1 MNILAFDTCMAA
13 CSAAVT
19 RGEGGAV
26 RLFRAYEQRE
36 RGHAEAIVPMILGVM
51 AEAELGFDELD
62 RLAVTVGP
70 GSFSGVRIGVATARG
85 LVLASGL
92 PAVGVTTLAVMARQ
106 VIALG
111 AQGEAKCLGITHD
124 ARRGQIYLGL
134 FDRKAAPLSEPM
146 VIGVEEALN
155 LLPHSSLVVAGSGGS
170 LLAEVARDAGREL
183 EAVLPDL
190 LPDAGQ
196 LAEMAVEQPISD
208 EPLRPLYLR
217 PPDAKPQSAQT
228 LPRQS

>member
-13 CSAAVT
+13 CSAAVA
-19 RGEGGAV
+19 RADGAEV
-26 RLFRAYEQRE
+26 RLFRAYERRE

-51 AEAELGFDELD
+51 AEAKLGFAELD

-85 LVLASGL
+85 LALASGL
-92 PAVGVTTLAVMARQ
+92 PAVGVTTLALMARQ

-111 AQGEAKCLGITHD
+111 AQGTAKCLGIAHD
-124 ARRGQIYLGL
+124 ARRGEIYLGL
-134 FDRKAAPLSEPM
+134 FDSRAAPLSEPM
-146 VIGVEEALN
+146 VVPIGDALN
-155 LLPHSSLVVAGSGGS
+155 LLPHSGLVVAGSAAP
-170 LLAEVARDAGREL
+170 LLAQAAGQAEREL

-196 LAEMAVEQPISD
+196 LAEMAAEQAVSA

-228 LPRQS
+228 LPRQP

>member
-13 CSAAVT
+13 CSAAVA
-19 RGEGGAV
+19 RADGGEV
-26 RLFRAYEQRE
+26 QLFRAYEQRE
-36 RGHAEAIVPMILGVM
+36 RGHAEAIVPMILDVM
-51 AEAELGFDELD
+51 AEAKLGFGELD

-85 LVLASGL
+85 LALASGL

-111 AQGEAKCLGITHD
+111 AHGNAKCLGVAHD
-124 ARRGQIYLGL
+124 ARRGEIYLGL
-134 FDRKAAPLSEPM
+134 FDSRAAPLSEPM
-146 VIGVEEALN
+146 VMGVEDALN
-155 LLPHSSLVVAGSGGS
+155 LLPHAGLVVAGSGGP
-170 LLAEVARDAGREL
+170 LLSQAAQAAERKL
-183 EAVLPDL
+183 EMMLPDL

-196 LAEMAVEQPISD
+196 LAEMAGEQPVSA
-208 EPLRPLYLR
+208 ETLRPLYLR

-228 LPRQS
+228 LPRQP